1 MCLCDEKRDEE
12 KKNEEE
18 ERNLGGFKE
27 YNLCK
32 FARKMFP

>member
-1 MCLCDEKRDEE
+1 MKKEMKR
-12 KKNEEE
+12 KKIEEE
-18 ERNLGGFKE
+18 EKNLGGFKE